1 MLVKT
6 TLAFFCFNLNILFC
20 FFQQPFCY
28 NKKLGFIS
36 FKRKFLSIKFSK
48 RSQADRRHRRG
59 RHPTDVRV
67 EAWRHGSSREGREKL
82 PATRKARWRTR
93 DRRLRQSPAAGS
105 NWTIRRWFLSFS
117 LSYYFTLLQTLRLN
131 TYTSMFLK
139 HCTIQQSLYIKLMSF
154 Y

>member
-6 TLAFFCFNLNILFC
+6 TLAFFCLNLNILFC

-48 RSQADRRHRRG
+48 RSRADRRHRRG

-67 EAWRHGSSREGREKL
+67 EAWRHGSAREGRQKL
-82 PATRKARWRTR
+82 PATRQARWRIWN
-93 DRRLRQSPAAGS
+93 RRLRQSPAAGS
-105 NWTIRRWFLSFS
+105 HWTIGCWWRHSAV
-117 LSYYFTLLQTLRLN
+117 LLGRTKRH
-131 TYTSMFLK
+131 
-139 HCTIQQSLYIKLMSF
+139 HCGAFQGRK
-154 Y
+154 

>member
-48 RSQADRRHRRG
+48 RSQADRRYRRG

-105 NWTIRRWFLSFS
+105 HRTIRRWVFEFQFIILFYSS
-117 LSYYFTLLQTLRLN
+117 PNTKAN

-139 HCTIQQSLYIKLMSF
+139 HCTIQQLLYIKLMSF